1 MRGVPKKNVYM
12 VQTSIKYEN
21 TLYLPYTVGTLAA
34 FAWSDNTVEEQYTL
48 KGLLCMRDDVVKTT
62 AALENPFLVAFS
74 NYIWNFEY
82 NKALVR
88 EIKRRFPQCVIVFGG
103 HNVPPDT
110 SLLVEEPTVD
120 ILVHGEGEEAFR
132 DLLSALHTGDD
143 LSAIPNI
150 SYRNPNGKTV
160 KTRCE
165 AITRTDFPSP
175 YAAGLFNDILAAHPE
190 IRFSAILE
198 TNRGCPYACAFCDWC
213 ELTAKVR
220 SLPRDRVLADL
231 SWMAEHEIEFCY
243 CADANFGILARDESF
258 IDALID
264 LNIRHGFPKKF
275 RVNYAKHNNE
285 TVFRIN
291 KKLNAHGISKGA
303 TISFQ
308 SLSPA
313 VLEHIGRKNMSL
325 NKFSELMALYGNA
338 GIPTYSELILGLP
351 GETYESFCDG
361 IGSLLEAGQHA
372 SILIYNCE
380 LIANS
385 RMADEQYMQKF
396 GIRSVVTPLYLRHDE
411 PDCEDI
417 PEFSRSVTATA
428 AMGEEDWINAN
439 LFSVTVQSC
448 HGMGLLRYLAV
459 WLFHEK
465 NIRYQD
471 FYNAL
476 IVWSQE
482 RADTVLGTQLR
493 FLRGEFEKIAAS
505 TGRWSYTN
513 PLFGNVSWPYEE
525 GLYLNLTHRF
535 DAFFQDLTAFL
546 SRYEVEAS
554 MLEDLLLYQRSL
566 IKVPGV
572 PSFCIR
578 LRYDF
583 PEYFSGAMYNIY
595 QELKAIPCE
604 VRAVDNA
611 IPEAWKD
618 YAKEYIWFGRKEQR
632 NIHLSVNIQHL
643 P

>member
-1 MRGVPKKNVYM
+1 MPNKNVYM
-12 VQTSIKYEN
+12 VQTSIKYED
-21 TLYLPYTVGTLAA
+21 TMYLPYTVGALAA
-34 FAWSDNTVEEQYTL
+34 FAWSDKTIDIAYTL
-48 KGLLCMRDDVVKTT
+48 KKILCTREDVET
-62 AALENPFLVAFS
+62 AAAAMEAPYLVAFS

-82 NKALVR
+82 NKALSR
-88 EIKRRFPQCVIVFGG
+88 EIKRLFPSCVIVFGG
-103 HNVPPDT
+103 HNVPPDE
-110 SLLVEEPTVD
+110 SVLAEEPAID

-132 DLLSALHTGDD
+132 DILLALHSGDS
-143 LSAIPNI
+143 LSVIANI
-150 SYRNPNGKTV
+150 SYRAAGGEPVNTKTV
-160 KTRCE
+160 
-165 AITRTDFPSP
+165 AVTRTDFPSP
-175 YAAGLFNDILAAHPE
+175 YAAGLFENILAAHPD

-220 SLPRDRVLADL
+220 PFPRDRVLADL
-231 SWMAEHEIEFCY
+231 SWMAAHNIEFCY
-243 CADANFGILARDESF
+243 CADANFGILPRDEAF

-313 VLEHIGRKNMSL
+313 VLENIGRKNMSL

-361 IGSLLEAGQHA
+361 VGLLLEAGQHA

-396 GIRSVVTPLYLRHDE
+396 GIRSAVTPLYLRHDE
-411 PDCEDI
+411 PECADI

-428 AMGEEDWINAN
+428 AMNEDDWIDAN
-439 LFSVTVQSC
+439 LFAVTVQSC
-448 HGMGLLRYLAV
+448 HGMGLLRCVAV
-459 WLFHEK
+459 WLYHEK
-465 NIRYQD
+465 HLRYQE
-471 FYNAL
+471 FYKAL
-476 IVWSQE
+476 ISWAQKHPDS
-482 RADTVLGTQLR
+482 VLGEQLR
-493 FLRGEFEKIAAS
+493 FLHGEFKKIAAG

-513 PLFGNVSWPYEE
+513 PVFGKVSWPYEE
-525 GLYLNLTHRF
+525 GLYLNLVYRF
-535 DAFFQDLTAFL
+535 EAFFKEIEAFL
-546 SRYEVEAS
+546 SAYEVERAV
-554 MLEDLLLYQRSL
+554 LEDLLTYQKSL
-566 IKVPGV
+566 IKLPGV
-572 PSFCIR
+572 PSFCVR

-583 PEYFSGAMYNIY
+583 PGYFSAALMNAYKP
-595 QELKAIPCE
+595 LKAVACE
-604 VRAVDNA
+604 VCAEDA
-611 IPEAWKD
+611 ALPASWKD
-618 YAKEYIWFGRKEQR
+618 YAKEYLWYGRKEQR
-632 NIHLSVNIQHL
+632 SIHLNATSRPIL
-643 P
+643 